1 MLRRPI
7 SDFNFLTEFSSF
19 FCLLQVRA
27 AYHAVAVCIEGCSE
41 YIKTHHFD
49 QFVKA
54 ILDGIQSANTLVR
67 NAALYALGQASEF
80 LQPGISSK
88 PLVDQFLPV
97 LVRHLDTAIAQLQ
110 SQQVNYMSH
119 LCAHHFLVRE
129 RKFLPFL
136 ELTHTL

>member
-1 MLRRPI
+1 M
-7 SDFNFLTEFSSF
+7 FFMSF
-19 FCLLQVRA
+19 LQVRA

-54 ILDGIQSANTLVR
+54 ILDGIQSGNNLVR

-110 SQQVNYMSH
+110 SQQVKVLRTNII
-119 LCAHHFLVRE
+119 
-129 RKFLPFL
+129 
-136 ELTHTL
+136 